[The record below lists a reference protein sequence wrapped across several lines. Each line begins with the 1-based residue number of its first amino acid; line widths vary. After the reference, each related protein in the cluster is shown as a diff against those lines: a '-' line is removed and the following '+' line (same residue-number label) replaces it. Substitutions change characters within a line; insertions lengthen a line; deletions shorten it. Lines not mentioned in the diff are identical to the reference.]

1 MPVKTAEELR
11 RALRGLDRRGYPAY
25 KSLAG
30 AYRFADFCLFIDHVQ
45 GDPFAVPSSLRVEV
59 PYAAAGF
66 PEKFRR
72 GRAARTALADF
83 LTRQM
88 AAQFERCSFKA
99 KGSGKSGLM
108 SITRCGQEV
117 LERSACEISGGVEGA
132 SGGRAGGDARGAGGG
147 RADGDTR
154 SAGGVI
160 TVRFHVGF
168 PAFGRTINA
177 GELERILFD
186 FLPVCVKRALF
197 HDSLD
202 ARQVEAAVH
211 LAEDQ
216 EALRARLREEGL
228 VAFVANGAILPR
240 RSGVSDKPLAGAV
253 PFASPAELERSFD
266 LPHAGRIAGM
276 AVPRGITLI
285 VGGGYHGK
293 STLLE
298 ALQSGVYNH
307 IAGDGREFVLADDTA
322 VKLRAED
329 GRCIRNVDITLFIND
344 LPNGKDTA
352 AFSTE
357 NASGSTSQAAGVVEG
372 MEAGCRLFLIDE
384 DTSATNFM
392 VRDEFMQQ
400 VISREKEPITPFL
413 ERARGLYEQAGA
425 STILVAGS
433 SGAFFHIADRVIQMD
448 CYRPVDIT
456 ERVRGLCAQ
465 REAPAMGAPAFR
477 MPRGERTMPAFAAA
491 REGDARGGR
500 GGRDG
505 GRRHG
510 HGGGCRGYDAGRDER
525 GQGGGRR
532 GRDGRGDRDGG
543 ARGRERLKVRS
554 QGRDAFSLGKENV
567 DVRFVEQI
575 ADSEQTAALAHLLRY
590 GLERFADGACPLTEA
605 VERLFAVLEREG
617 WAPFCGSFVPCGLAK
632 PRKQEVFAAL
642 NRFRGGMGGD
652 ARGGEMDGAKDSDR

>member
-45 GDPFAVPSSLRVEV
+45 GDPFAAPSSLRVEV

-66 PEKFRR
+66 PERFRR

-99 KGSGKSGLM
+99 RGSGKSGLM

-117 LERSACEISGGVEGA
+117 LERSACEISGNVEGA
-132 SGGRAGGDARGAGGG
+132 DGGRAGGDVRGAGNARGAE
-147 RADGDTR
+147 
-154 SAGGVI
+154 GVI

-253 PFASPAELERSFD
+253 PFASPVELERSFD

-329 GRCIRNVDITLFIND
+329 GRCIRNVDISLFIND

-456 ERVRGLCAQ
+456 ERVKGLCAQ

-510 HGGGCRGYDAGRDER
+510 HGDGCRGYDAGRDER

-642 NRFRGGMGGD
+642 NRFRGGMGGG

>member
-45 GDPFAVPSSLRVEV
+45 GDPFAAPSSLRVEV

-72 GRAARTALADF
+72 GRVARTALADF

-88 AAQFERCSFKA
+88 AAQFERCTFKA

-117 LERSACEISGGVEGA
+117 LERSACEISGGVEDAG
-132 SGGRAGGDARGAGGG
+132 GGRAGGDVRGARDARG
-147 RADGDTR
+147 
-154 SAGGVI
+154 AGGVI

-197 HDSLD
+197 HGSLD

-253 PFASPAELERSFD
+253 PFASPVELERSFD

-329 GRCIRNVDITLFIND
+329 GRCIRNVDISLFIND

-477 MPRGERTMPAFAAA
+477 VPRGGRTMPTLAAA
-491 REGDARGGR
+491 RAGDARDGR

-510 HGGGCRGYDAGRDER
+510 HGDGCRGYDAGRDER

-642 NRFRGGMGGD
+642 NRFRGGMGGG
-652 ARGGEMDGAKDSDR
+652 AGGGEMDGAKDSDR

>member
-1 MPVKTAEELR
+1 MKTAEELR

-45 GDPFAVPSSLRVEV
+45 GDPFAAPSSLRVEV

-66 PEKFRR
+66 PERFRR

-99 KGSGKSGLM
+99 RGSGKSGLM

-117 LERSACEISGGVEGA
+117 LERSACEISGNVEGA

-186 FLPVCVKRALF
+186 FLPMCVKRALF

-456 ERVRGLCAQ
+456 ERVRGLCVQ

-510 HGGGCRGYDAGRDER
+510 HGDGCRGYDAGRDER

-642 NRFRGGMGGD
+642 NRFRGGMGGG